1 MSQCNLKLFLAE
13 IFCNYFCQLCFLGSP
28 AKGVILIS
36 LWNRFVLWDLH
47 LISRAITNKM
57 LTNLWSSIDMDVH
70 WQNLNKELF
79 WGWLILYP
87 LDNFIVAYYCSSPA
101 IASYTD
107 CTGLTQFADEPQAKS
122 QALLLSNVAIKLSSR
137 QESSQNC
144 YLLLLVVPF
153 ACL

>member
-28 AKGVILIS
+28 AKGIILIS
-36 LWNRFVLWDLH
+36 LCNRFVLWDLH
-47 LISRAITNKM
+47 LISISLECRAITNKM
-57 LTNLWSSIDMDVH
+57 LANLWSSIDIDVY

-87 LDNFIVAYYCSSPA
+87 LDNFIVAYYYSSPA

-122 QALLLSNVAIKLSSR
+122 QALLFSNVALKLSSR
-137 QESSQNC
+137 
-144 YLLLLVVPF
+144 
-153 ACL
+153 